1 MSGLHSINKPKFSRV
16 RCIPYMDW
24 GFGLTPSHREKTV
37 PILAFAWDR
46 VIQLIYVNQEGSAL
60 EVDGFFYSDK
70 EIISLHFVADSVLFA
85 VFENKDGREV
95 KVLYTPK
102 FYPGSFKQLEMAEEA
117 GNFEQFERV
126 GQVTDHAR
134 LEKKYGEIQ
143 TLFCQVFD
151 KSLNNYTN
159 SIQRHKQNV
168 LFLGTRSLQRA
179 RIHAWKE
186 YIETMKE
193 KHDWLA
199 VLKVAL
205 EIYNGDLKGFAKVA
219 DEKEIREQQ
228 MKPFLKELLKSSI
241 ETVIYKFQQKN
252 IGTAAGRSYTI
263 SNSASDYRADEIAIK
278 VAIEFCLNIGAT
290 HFLFTEIFG
299 LFNQFNLRPKLIANL
314 EPFLISGQFK
324 KGIIPEDVL

>member
-1 MSGLHSINKPKFSRV
+1 M
-16 RCIPYMDW
+16 
-24 GFGLTPSHREKTV
+24 
-37 PILAFAWDR
+37 
-46 VIQLIYVNQEGSAL
+46 
-60 EVDGFFYSDK
+60 
-70 EIISLHFVADSVLFA
+70 
-85 VFENKDGREV
+85 
-95 KVLYTPK
+95 
-102 FYPGSFKQLEMAEEA
+102 
-117 GNFEQFERV
+117 
-126 GQVTDHAR
+126 
-134 LEKKYGEIQ
+134 
-143 TLFCQVFD
+143 
-151 KSLNNYTN
+151 NNYTN
-159 SIQRHKQNV
+159 SVQRHKQNI

-186 YIETMKE
+186 YIEAMKE

-228 MKPFLKELLKSSI
+228 MKTFMKELLKSSI

-252 IGTAAGRSYTI
+252 IGASIGRSNTVT
-263 SNSASDYRADEIAIK
+263 SSTSASDYRADEIAIK

-290 HFLFTEIFG
+290 HFLFTDIFS

-324 KGIIPEDVL
+324 KGVIPEDVLQEFLQFYEHKDGIHANHRNLERII